1 MGTITR
7 GFANNITTSGVLRP
21 GAFNN
26 SSFDSV
32 TSVPDGSV
40 ESGSMVFLNK
50 TTISSGASSA
60 NFTLTSTYKEYIL
73 LGINLKP
80 TSNSEPDVG
89 VNFSTDGGSTFVQ
102 KTNSNFEM
110 LHGEAGANGQIIE
123 RAYANNSTAMDYF
136 PFNIST
142 DSDSGISGYL
152 HIIDPTNTTFMKHY
166 YGYWMGMHPTGP
178 RSTVHFQAGYCN
190 TTTALDTVSIIPE
203 YSEHT
208 ANTFASGTIL
218 LYGIV

>member
-40 ESGSMVFLNK
+40 EAGSMVFLNK

-80 TSNSEPDVG
+80 TTNSEPDVG

-102 KTNSNFEM
+102 KTNSNYEFV
-110 LHGEAGANGQIIE
+110 HGEAGANGQIID
-123 RAYANNSTAMDYF
+123 RTISNNSTAMDYF

-152 HIIDPTNTTFMKHY
+152 HIIDPTNTTHMKHY
-166 YGYWMGMHPTGP
+166 YGYWMAMHPSGP
-178 RSTVHFQAGYCN
+178 RSSNHFQAGYCN

>member
-40 ESGSMVFLNK
+40 EGGSMVFLNK